1 MESFNES
8 NQEHAATKNWKI
20 AAGSIAVLLLLTIG
34 ISAYLF
40 QRQSSRQKADVANW
54 QSELTQLEEARTS
67 LNSELATL
75 EGDYETQITENTTL
89 KDDLT
94 AKLAEVESLQKK
106 VKSAQS
112 QLSQSKAQ
120 SAEIKTRLAQL
131 EEIKVALEKD
141 IAMLTGENHAL
152 TETNVILTETV
163 ASAQREISI
172 LNERVTHLTD
182 VNTTLNKRLAT
193 IAPAGFTAD
202 NFTIVAQ
209 KKNDKLTAR
218 ASKADIISVAFDLK
232 DVPENYSR
240 NHQIYL
246 VLTDFDGTPIDR
258 IAASA
263 VQVRTADNVMS
274 IQAADSQKVNVRG
287 NQNLKMTIDPIEDLD
302 PGMYNLVVY
311 ADNGFLGA
319 TGFQLR

>member
-1 MESFNES
+1 MESSKEMH
-8 NQEHAATKNWKI
+8 QENASTRTWKI
-20 AAGSIAVLLLLTIG
+20 AAGSVAVLLLATIG

-40 QRQSSRQKADVANW
+40 NRQSNQQKADAANW
-54 QSELTQLEEARTS
+54 QAHIAQLEESRTS
-67 LNSELATL
+67 LNGELATL
-75 EGDYETQITENTTL
+75 EGDYETQISENTVL

-120 SAEIKTRLAQL
+120 SAEIKARLVQL
-131 EEIKVALEKD
+131 EDIKITLEKD
-141 IAMLTGENHAL
+141 IAMLTGENVAL

-163 ASAQREISI
+163 ASAQREVSI
-172 LNERVTHLTD
+172 LNERVTHLTE
-182 VNTTLNKRLAT
+182 VNTKLNQRLAT

-202 NFTIVAQ
+202 NFAIVAQ
-209 KKNDKLTAR
+209 QKNDKLTAK
-218 ASKADIISVAFDLK
+218 ASKADVINVAFNIS
-232 DVPENYSR
+232 DVPEDYSR
-240 NHQIYL
+240 NHDIYL
-246 VLTDFDGTPIDR
+246 VITDFEGMPVQGV
-258 IAASA
+258 ASKSA
-263 VQVRTADNVMS
+263 QVRTADNILQ
-274 IQAADSQKVNVRG
+274 IQAADAEKVNVNG
-287 NQNLKMTIDPIEDLD
+287 IKTLKMTIDPIEDLE